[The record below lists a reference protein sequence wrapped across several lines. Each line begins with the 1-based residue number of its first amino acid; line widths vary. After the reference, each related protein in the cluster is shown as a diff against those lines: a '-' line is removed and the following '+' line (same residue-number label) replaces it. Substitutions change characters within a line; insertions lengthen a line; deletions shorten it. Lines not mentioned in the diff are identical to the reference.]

1 MGTISHE
8 KTIEIETKVAAF
20 KLKYDERYPIE
31 RATRLSVGIDI
42 RSRIDCELLPG
53 QRLAIPTG
61 VFWDVTWIDKD
72 WNIEMQIR
80 PRSGL
85 TINKG
90 VVGML
95 GTVDAD
101 FTGEIHAILI
111 NHGMTRCD
119 FKAGDKVGQM
129 IIGASPNSD
138 DLAEITVDRVRGD
151 GGFGSTDRGAP
162 CESA

>member
-1 MGTISHE
+1 MDIFSHE
-8 KTIEIETKVAAF
+8 KTIEVETKVAIF

-31 RATRLSVGIDI
+31 RATRLSVGIDV
-42 RSRIDCELLPG
+42 RSRVDFEIMPG
-53 QRLAIPTG
+53 QCLAIPTG
-61 VFWDVTWIDKD
+61 VFWDVIWIDED

-85 TINKG
+85 ARRKG
-90 VVGML
+90 VIDVF
-95 GTVDAD
+95 GTIDAD
-101 FTGEIHAILI
+101 FLGEMHAILI

-129 IIGASPNSD
+129 VLGASPNSD
-138 DLAEITVDRVRGD
+138 DLAEITSDRIRGD

-162 CESA
+162 

>member
-1 MGTISHE
+1 VLDIFSHE
-8 KTIEIETKVAAF
+8 KTLEVETKVAIF

-31 RATRLSVGIDI
+31 RATRLSVGIDV

-61 VFWDVTWIDKD
+61 VFWDVTWIDRD
-72 WNIEMQIR
+72 WNIELQIR

-85 TINKG
+85 VRQKG
-90 VVGML
+90 VIGVF

-129 IIGASPNSD
+129 VLGASPNSD
-138 DLAEITVDRVRGD
+138 DLAEITADRIRGD
-151 GGFGSTDRGAP
+151 GGFGSTDRGVP
-162 CESA
+162 

>member
-1 MGTISHE
+1 MDIFSHE
-8 KTIEIETKVAAF
+8 KTIEVEAKVAIF

-31 RATRLSVGIDI
+31 RATRLSVGIDV

-72 WNIEMQIR
+72 WNIELQIR

-85 TINKG
+85 VRQKG
-90 VVGML
+90 VIGVF

-129 IIGASPNSD
+129 VLGASPNSAG
-138 DLAEITVDRVRGD
+138 LAEITADRIRGD

-162 CESA
+162 